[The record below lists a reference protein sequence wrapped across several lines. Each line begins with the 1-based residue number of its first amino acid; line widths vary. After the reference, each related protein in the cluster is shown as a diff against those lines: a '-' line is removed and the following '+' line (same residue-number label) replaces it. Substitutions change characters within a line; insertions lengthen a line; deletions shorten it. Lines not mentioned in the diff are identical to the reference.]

1 MRSVDNARG
10 LSLMTQN
17 LGIAHAGAGH
27 HEQAVACLTE
37 SVEQGRR
44 AGDPAH
50 LGSAL
55 RTLGR
60 VLLDDADR
68 DPKPALALLHEAVQ
82 LSMSV
87 VERQG
92 LTETFETLAAVAGRR
107 GDPRTGALLL
117 GAATAVRDAA
127 GAMLQPDEVAW
138 VEETVTA
145 LRDALGEPDFA
156 AATTAGREL
165 PLDDAVALAL
175 EVCVSER

>member
-1 MRSVDNARG
+1 
-10 LSLMTQN
+10 
-17 LGIAHAGAGH
+17 
-27 HEQAVACLTE
+27 LTE

-44 AGDPAH
+44 AGDPSH

-60 VLLDDADR
+60 VLLDDEAR
-68 DPKPALALLHEAVQ
+68 DPKPALALLHEAVR
-82 LSMSV
+82 LSKSV

-117 GAATAVRDAA
+117 GAATAIRDGA
-127 GAMLQPDEVAW
+127 GAMLQPDEEQW
-138 VEETVTA
+138 VTETTAA
-145 LRDALGEPDFA
+145 LRAALGEPDFV

-175 EVCVSER
+175 EVCLSER